1 MIKIEIK
8 DSVKIIENRNKIHYF
23 VSGIEIF
30 NFYFNFIEFFLSCYP
45 KSIILRHLHHLY
57 IYIKIEELDMLVIAR
72 MTLICYKIIIRPIY
86 FFCQGHIVCFS
97 WPWVYIYI
105 LILYLFQGL

>member
-30 NFYFNFIEFFLSCYP
+30 NFYFNFIEFFLSADTQVYMC
-45 KSIILRHLHHLY
+45 
-57 IYIKIEELDMLVIAR
+57 
-72 MTLICYKIIIRPIY
+72 TL
-86 FFCQGHIVCFS
+86 F
-97 WPWVYIYI
+97 
-105 LILYLFQGL
+105 